1 MAPDPKR
8 SRTIEIV
15 ALLGKIASLT
25 VRASLG
31 ISWALLAVAMLGE
44 MMLACGRPR
53 HFFECA
59 KACSLRDVVADDRTR
74 SYIPLV
80 SLFQGGVGDA
90 TAVSNS
96 AGAVWKLFLISILRV
111 LMPVLMRFLAF
122 CFWIF
127 AVSANDSLGVAA
139 KTENTDSVNYA
150 EVRKRVTQSFPEKAN
165 EIADV
170 VAALQEISRSTVDL
184 SKQISAH
191 CS

>member
-1 MAPDPKR
+1 
-8 SRTIEIV
+8 
-15 ALLGKIASLT
+15 
-25 VRASLG
+25 
-31 ISWALLAVAMLGE
+31 MLGE
-44 MMLACGRPR
+44 MLLACGRPR
-53 HFFECA
+53 QCFECA

-74 SYIPLV
+74 GYGPLV

-96 AGAVWKLFLISILRV
+96 AGAVWTLFLISFLRV

-127 AVSANDSLGVAA
+127 AVSASASLGVAA

-170 VAALQEISRSTVDL
+170 IAALQEISRSTVDL

-191 CS
+191 CT